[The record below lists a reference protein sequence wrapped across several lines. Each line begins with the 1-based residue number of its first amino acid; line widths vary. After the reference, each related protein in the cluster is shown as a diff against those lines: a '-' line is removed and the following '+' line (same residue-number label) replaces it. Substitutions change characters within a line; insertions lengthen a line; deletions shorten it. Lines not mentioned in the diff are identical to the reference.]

1 MSEEEKKNPE
11 APQEPIEQQEAANA
25 SEPTGE
31 DVATS
36 KPAETEPKPAP
47 VDAEREAKLKAA
59 AEARAARA
67 AAKAKAEA
75 EAAEAAQM
83 EQDTP
88 KEPSP
93 RQSDLDRYVRLIEE
107 KMGVGTVV
115 ESGLNEL
122 NADMP
127 MLVIAT
133 ERWRE
138 ASLLLRDHE
147 ELRFNYLRNVSGI
160 DYESH
165 LEVVYFLLSLDTR
178 QDVAIKLR
186 TDREAPSVP
195 SATPTWSTADW
206 NEREIYDLLGIEFA
220 GHPDL
225 RRIMMPD
232 DWVGHPLR
240 KDYEPLDSEV

>member
-11 APQEPIEQQEAANA
+11 APQEPIKSEHEPA
-25 SEPTGE
+25 S
-31 DVATS
+31 S
-36 KPAETEPKPAP
+36 P

-75 EAAEAAQM
+75 EAAEAAQA
-83 EQDTP
+83 EQDIP

-93 RQSDLDRYVRLIEE
+93 RQCDLDRYVRLIDEAFG
-107 KMGVGTVV
+107 KGTIE

-127 MLVIAT
+127 MLVIAA
-133 ERWRE
+133 ERWPE
-138 ASLLLRDHE
+138 VSLLLRDHG

-160 DYESH
+160 DYETH
-165 LEVVYFLLSLDTR
+165 LEVVYYLLSLDSK

-195 SATPTWSTADW
+195 SATPTWSTANW
-206 NEREIYDLLGIEFA
+206 NEREIYDLLGIAFT